1 MDGNI
6 MMMEMGRHF
15 IFELFGCDSRAL
27 DDLARIEGS
36 LVTGAEK
43 AGATVVGRVFH
54 KFAPHG
60 VTGVVIIAESHISIH
75 TWPELGYAAVDIF
88 ICSERTDPMKA
99 FDVISSLLKPSST
112 SVMEIKRG
120 MMEVRK

>member
-1 MDGNI
+1 

-15 IFELFGCDSRAL
+15 IFELFGCDGIIL
-27 DDLARIEGS
+27 DDLAKIEGA
-36 LVTGAEK
+36 LVAGAEK
-43 AGATVVGRVFH
+43 AGVTVVGKVFH
-54 KFAPHG
+54 KFAPQG

-88 ICSERTDPMKA
+88 TCSERTDPMKA
-99 FDVISSLLKPSST
+99 FEVISALLKPSTT

-120 MMEVRK
+120 MMEEKK